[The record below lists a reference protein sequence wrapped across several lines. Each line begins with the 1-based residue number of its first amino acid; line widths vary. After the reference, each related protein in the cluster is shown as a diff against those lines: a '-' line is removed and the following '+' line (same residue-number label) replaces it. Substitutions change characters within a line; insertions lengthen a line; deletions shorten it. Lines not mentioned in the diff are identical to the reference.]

1 MTFVRPVLLLALWLA
16 PVLAAVSWRLWRR
29 RESRAALLAGPEKAR
44 AVFGRGRAA
53 AQIALATAGFA
64 LAVVALARPQ
74 WGEREEEVL
83 SQARNVLLLLDVS
96 RSMLAEDVR
105 PSRLERAKADLSDLV
120 GSLAGDRAALVAF
133 RGGDAV
139 LCPFTT
145 DTAFLR
151 EAIAA
156 ASVDSAARG
165 ETDLGRALRAALA
178 LFEPLAGDA
187 NAIVLVSDG
196 EDLAGAGRKAAEECG
211 ARGIPVFCMGV
222 GSAAGASVPAGEGGK
237 PLVHR
242 GEPVVS
248 KLQSADLEAIAA
260 ASGGV
265 YLPLESTSGS
275 NTLGSLYRDHVRALV
290 AREKREALEARRVER
305 YQLFLLPALLLVLAA
320 AFLSRGRPA
329 ARRPSSFQP

>member
-1 MTFVRPVLLLALWLA
+1 MTFVRPALLLLLWA
-16 PVLAAVSWRLWRR
+16 VPALAALAWWLWRR
-29 RESRAALLAGPEKAR
+29 REVRAARLAGAAKAR
-44 AVFGRGRAA
+44 VVFGRGLAA
-53 AQIALATAGFA
+53 AQIALACAGLA

-83 SQARNVLLLLDVS
+83 SQSRNVLVLLDVS

-120 GSLAGDRAALVAF
+120 DSLAGDRAALVAF
-133 RGGDAV
+133 RGASV
-139 LCPFTT
+139 TLCPFTA
-145 DTAFLR
+145 DEAFLR
-151 EAIAA
+151 EAIAG
-156 ASVDSAARG
+156 ASVDSAPRG
-165 ETDLGRALRAALA
+165 ETDLGRALRAALK
-178 LFEPLAGDA
+178 LFEPLASDA

-196 EDLAGAGRKAAEECG
+196 EDLAGAGLKAAEECG

-222 GSAAGASVPAGEGGK
+222 GSAAGASVPAGENGL

-242 GEPVVS
+242 GEKVVS
-248 KLQSADLEAIAA
+248 KLDGTGLAAIAA

-265 YLPLESTSGS
+265 YLPLESTSSG

-305 YQLFLLPALLLVLAA
+305 YGLFLLPALLLLLAA
-320 AFLSRGRPA
+320 ALLSRGRPA
-329 ARRPSSFQP
+329 SRPRAAS

>member
-165 ETDLGRALRAALA
+165 ETDLGRALRSALA

-242 GEPVVS
+242 GEQVVS